1 MSAGYV
7 MTTMRIIDADAHML
21 EPPTLWTAGLERR
34 FRERAPHIVKDP
46 GGRKGSFFVCE
57 DLPPLRVSG
66 AFAAG
71 KTFDRSFLE
80 AGLENAPAGGWNPA
94 ERLKD
99 MELDGID
106 AAVLYT
112 TMGFVLFWLEDAE
125 FQRDCFRV
133 YNDWLAEFCRHAPAR
148 FAGLALI
155 SLFDV
160 ELARHELE
168 RCAKMGLKGALIWA
182 APPEDRPYSSA
193 RYDPFWAAA
202 QELRMPLSLH
212 TLTGRTKAAQQDE
225 SDLGELYARMVI
237 RTHETQHSLCTL
249 IFSGVFERF
258 PGLKIVSAENDI
270 AWVPH
275 LLERADKYYRR
286 FKQAYGSALS
296 LKPSEYF
303 KRQVYATFIDD
314 PMGLKTYHL
323 VGPDNFMWST
333 DYPHQAAT
341 WPHSQEVLAR
351 DFGALPEADRRRIV
365 YENAARL
372 YGFSH

>member
-1 MSAGYV
+1 
-7 MTTMRIIDADAHML
+7 MTIRIIDADAHML

-34 FRERAPHIVKDP
+34 FRERAPHIEKDP
-46 GGRKGSFFVCE
+46 GGRRGSFFVCE

-71 KTFDRSFLE
+71 KTFDSSFME
-80 AGLENAPAGGWNPA
+80 AGLEDAPAGGWEPA
-94 ERLKD
+94 ARLKD
-99 MELDGID
+99 MELDGVD

-112 TMGFVLFWLEDAE
+112 TMGFVLFWLEDAD

-133 YNDWLAEFCRHAPAR
+133 YNDWLADFCGQAPGR

-160 ELARHELE
+160 ELARRELE
-168 RCAKMGLKGALIWA
+168 RAAKRGLKGALIWA
-182 APPEDRPYSSA
+182 APPEDRPYGS
-193 RYDPFWAAA
+193 RLYDPFWAAA

-212 TLTGRTKAAQQDE
+212 TLTGRTRASQQDE
-225 SDLGELYARMVI
+225 SDLGELYARMII

-258 PGLKIVSAENDI
+258 PKLQIVSAENDI

-314 PMGLKTYHL
+314 PMGLKTYQL
-323 VGPDNFMWST
+323 VGPDNFLWST

-341 WPHSQEVLAR
+341 WPHSQEILAR
-351 DFGALPEADRRRIV
+351 DFALLPEADRRKIV
-365 YENAARL
+365 HDNAARL
-372 YGFSH
+372 YDFSL

>member
-1 MSAGYV
+1 

-21 EPPTLWTAGLERR
+21 EPPGLWTGRLQTR
-34 FRERAPHIVKDP
+34 FRDRAPRIVKNP
-46 GGRKGSFFVCE
+46 GGRAGSFFVCE
-57 DLPPLRVSG
+57 KLPPLRVSG

-71 KTFDRSFLE
+71 KTFDKSFLE
-80 AGLENAPAGGWNPA
+80 AGLESAPAGGWNPA
-94 ERLKD
+94 DRLKD
-99 MELDGID
+99 MQLDGVE
-106 AAVLYT
+106 ASVLYT

-125 FQRDCFRV
+125 FQEDCFRV
-133 YNDWLAEFCRHAPAR
+133 YNDWLAEFCAYAPAC

-160 ELARHELE
+160 ARAGRELE

-182 APPEDRPYSSA
+182 APPEDRPYTLPE
-193 RYDPFWAAA
+193 YDPFWAAA
-202 QELRMPLSLH
+202 QETRMPLSLH
-212 TLTGRTKAAQQDE
+212 TLTGRTRASQQDE
-225 SDLGELYARMVI
+225 SNISELYARMVV
-237 RTHETQHSLCTL
+237 RTQETQHSLCSL
-249 IFSGVFERF
+249 IFGGVLERF
-258 PGLKIVSAENDI
+258 PQLKIVSAENDI

-286 FKQAYGSALS
+286 FRQGYGVALT

-303 KRQVYATFIDD
+303 RRNIFATFIDD
-314 PMGLKTYHL
+314 PMGLKVYGL

-351 DFGALPEADRRRIV
+351 DFSAIPEADRRKIV
-365 YENAARL
+365 RENCAKV
-372 YGFSH
+372 YGFAL

>member
-1 MSAGYV
+1 
-7 MTTMRIIDADAHML
+7 
-21 EPPTLWTAGLERR
+21 
-34 FRERAPHIVKDP
+34 
-46 GGRKGSFFVCE
+46 
-57 DLPPLRVSG
+57 
-66 AFAAG
+66 
-71 KTFDRSFLE
+71 
-80 AGLENAPAGGWNPA
+80 
-94 ERLKD
+94 
-99 MELDGID
+99 
-106 AAVLYT
+106 
-112 TMGFVLFWLEDAE
+112 MGFVLFWLEDAD

-133 YNDWLAEFCRHAPAR
+133 YNNWLAEFCRYAPAR

-160 ELARHELE
+160 DLAARELE
-168 RCAKMGLKGALIWA
+168 RCARMGLRGALVWA
-182 APPEDRPYSSA
+182 SPPDDRPYSSKQ
-193 RYDPFWAAA
+193 YDAFWAAA

-225 SDLGELYARMVI
+225 SDVGELYARMVI
-237 RTHETQHSLCTL
+237 RTHEAQHSLCSL
-249 IFSGVFERF
+249 IFSGVLERF
-258 PGLKIVSAENDI
+258 PGLTIVSAENDI

-286 FKQAYGSALS
+286 FRQAYGSALS

-351 DFGALPEADRRRIV
+351 DFSSLPELDRQKIV
-365 YENAARL
+365 RDNAAKL
-372 YGFSH
+372 YGFALGHNLR

>member
-1 MSAGYV
+1 
-7 MTTMRIIDADAHML
+7 
-21 EPPTLWTAGLERR
+21 
-34 FRERAPHIVKDP
+34 
-46 GGRKGSFFVCE
+46 
-57 DLPPLRVSG
+57 
-66 AFAAG
+66 
-71 KTFDRSFLE
+71 
-80 AGLENAPAGGWNPA
+80 
-94 ERLKD
+94 
-99 MELDGID
+99 
-106 AAVLYT
+106 
-112 TMGFVLFWLEDAE
+112 
-125 FQRDCFRV
+125 
-133 YNDWLAEFCRHAPAR
+133 
-148 FAGLALI
+148 
-155 SLFDV
+155 
-160 ELARHELE
+160 
-168 RCAKMGLKGALIWA
+168 
-182 APPEDRPYSSA
+182 
-193 RYDPFWAAA
+193 
-202 QELRMPLSLH
+202 MPLSLH

-225 SDLGELYARMVI
+225 SDIGELYARMVI

-351 DFGALPEADRRRIV
+351 DFGALPEGDRRKIV

-372 YGFSH
+372 YGFAVSHVL